1 MSEIQGLLA
10 IVLIESGLV
19 LMFTGSLG
27 ILRLPDFYCRAH
39 ASGKADTLGIMVLLA
54 GIAVYEGLT
63 LTSVKLLMAMLFIGL
78 TNPVPVHALARA
90 AMRLGLKPWFPGPQ
104 SKSPAAEPR

>member
-1 MSEIQGLLA
+1 MNEVQGLLA
-10 IVLIESGLV
+10 IALIVFGSL

-39 ASGKADTLGIMVLLA
+39 ASGKADTLGIMTLIAGLA
-54 GIAVYEGLT
+54 TYDGLT
-63 LTSVKLLMAMLFIGL
+63 LTAAKLAMAMVFLGL

-90 AMRLGLKPWFPGPQ
+90 ALRLGLKPWFPDPETT
-104 SKSPAAEPR
+104 SAEADIQ

>member
-1 MSEIQGLLA
+1 MSEIQGLLV
-10 IVLIESGLV
+10 IVLIVSGLV

-63 LTSVKLLMAMLFIGL
+63 LTSAKLLMAVFFIGL

-90 AMRLGLKPWFPGPQ
+90 AMRLGLKPWFPGPRP
-104 SKSPAAEPR
+104 KSPAVEPR

>member
-1 MSEIQGLLA
+1 
-10 IVLIESGLV
+10 
-19 LMFTGSLG
+19 MFTGSLG

-54 GIAVYEGLT
+54 GIAIYEGLS
-63 LTSVKLLMAMLFIGL
+63 LTAVKLLMAMFFIGL

-90 AMRLGLKPWFPGPQ
+90 AVRLGLKPWFPESSRTSLDG
-104 SKSPAAEPR
+104 EPR

>member
-1 MSEIQGLLA
+1 MSEIQTLFA
-10 IVLIESGLV
+10 IVLILLGIL

-54 GIAVYEGLT
+54 GLAVYEGMT
-63 LTSVKLLMAMLFIGL
+63 LTSAKVLMAMLFIGL

-90 AMRLGLKPWFPGPQ
+90 AMRLGLKPWFSGPASHSPGV
-104 SKSPAAEPR
+104 EPE

>member
-1 MSEIQGLLA
+1 MGEIQGFLA
-10 IVLIESGLV
+10 IVLIVSGLV

-39 ASGKADTLGIMVLLA
+39 ASGKADTLGIMILLA
-54 GIAVYEGLT
+54 GIAIYDGLT
-63 LTSVKLLMAMLFIGL
+63 LTSAKLLMGVFFIGL

-90 AMRLGLKPWFPGPQ
+90 ALRLGLKPWFPGPAPN
-104 SKSPAAEPR
+104 SAEADPK

>member
-63 LTSVKLLMAMLFIGL
+63 LTSAKLLIAMLFIGL

-90 AMRLGLKPWFPGPQ
+90 AMRLGLKPWFRGPTPE
-104 SKSPAAEPR
+104 SPAVEPR